1 MGTTTL
7 SNNDDSSN
15 SVETVMSYQF
25 EKVQYWGTYE
35 GVARGLPT
43 EVFET
48 GKQSVKLERGWGSR
62 EAYTRT
68 EVGFGNNLL
77 KSTFIAIG
85 KY

>member
-48 GKQSVKLERGWGSR
+48 NKPPVKLERGWGSR

-68 EVGFGNNLL
+68 EVSFGN
-77 KSTFIAIG
+77 KIS
-85 KY
+85 